1 MASKKVA
8 PVSKPTNRFEKEVQQ
23 LMSNGLSRSKAET
36 IVQKRAEAALKQGWG
51 MGPAKDRPSEGN
63 KLGGGGRSANYKRKK

>member
-1 MASKKVA
+1 MAAKKT
-8 PVSKPTNRFEKEVQQ
+8 SGSGNSSNRFDKEVQM
-23 LMSNGLSRSKAET
+23 LMEYGVSKTKAT
-36 IVQKRAEAALKQGWG
+36 SMVQKRAEMALKQGWG